1 MMKHFRFAVLA
12 LAIVIFGCMATVH
25 AEIIPPYGEG
35 QIGYQAVV
43 LCEKLT
49 LREEPAASA
58 RALKTLE
65 YGRRINVIE
74 NENTRAKSNGWAY
87 CVLGDS
93 EDAPAGW
100 VNPDYI
106 IVDPAWYR
114 ADKQTPVYAWNDTA
128 ASKVALLDA
137 GTTLPILKEE
147 GNWLIVSLRGAVGW
161 IRKGAGD

>member
-1 MMKHFRFAVLA
+1 MVSIKDIAKECGVS
-12 LAIVIFGCMATVH
+12 VATVSKALNDH
-25 AEIIPPYGEG
+25 DDISDATKDKVKKTAKRL
-35 QIGYQAVV
+35 GYTTNV
-43 LCEKLT
+43 
-49 LREEPAASA
+49 SA